1 MFDILISKRNME
13 DSATFRANIHRVG
26 NAVKMVEATN
36 DVYPLRIALAQ
47 SGLVQLED
55 EAIADPKS
63 FCRNWRL
70 AYAQLSNGKKI

>member
-1 MFDILISKRNME
+1 MLNILEKKRNSE

-26 NAVKMVEATN
+26 NAVKMVEATG
-36 DVYPLRIALAQ
+36 DVMHIRIALAQ
-47 SGLVQLED
+47 SGLGQLED

-70 AYAQLSNGKKI
+70 AFAQLKRG